1 MQEEIKQYKATVKRE
16 QEEEIKRERELEL
29 TRKPPEIW
37 EARKLQ
43 EEKIEVEK

>member
-1 MQEEIKQYKATVKRE
+1 MQEEIKRYKATVKRE

-29 TRKPPEIW
+29 TRK
-37 EARKLQ
+37 LQ